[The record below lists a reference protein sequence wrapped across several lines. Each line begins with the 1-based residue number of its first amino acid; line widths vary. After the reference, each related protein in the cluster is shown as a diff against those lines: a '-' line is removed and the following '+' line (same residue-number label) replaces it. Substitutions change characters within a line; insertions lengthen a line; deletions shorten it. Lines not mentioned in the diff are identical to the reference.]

1 MSPFVWSL
9 VVWVAWGVV
18 AFLAL
23 EIPALLDLVPWNTF
37 SWTFAQLVARNK
49 FVALIAVAFVVD
61 LAIHLTTGW
70 PDRKGTR
77 PEVEDTEGE
86 R

>member
-1 MSPFVWSL
+1 MSPFTWSL
-9 VVWVAWGVV
+9 TIWIAWGVV

-23 EIPALLDLVPWNTF
+23 EIPALFDLVPWNTF
-37 SWTFAQLVARNK
+37 SWTFAQIVARNR
-49 FVALIAVAFVVD
+49 FLALIAVAFVVD

-70 PDRKGTR
+70 PTRPGTR
-77 PEVEDTEGE
+77 PEREDTEGK